1 MEHNA
6 APGTSKTIKSID
18 KAFDIL
24 EFIQEQDG
32 ARITDIAD
40 HLNVSKGTVHSH
52 LATLERRRYVVN
64 ESNVYRIGYRFL
76 NLGGHAT
83 TRNPL
88 YDVAKNEIT
97 DLASET
103 GETANF
109 IVEEF
114 GWGIYLIQS
123 RGRKAVMTDSHIG
136 RERLLHCTA
145 AGKAILANLTE
156 ERIEEIIDRHGLPA
170 LTENTLTSRRALDS
184 ELEEIRD
191 REVAFDDEELIDGI
205 RCVAAPILDEYGV
218 AKGAISISGPT
229 KRMTGER
236 FREDL
241 PDLLTRTARII
252 EINAAYD

>member
-1 MEHNA
+1 MEQNA
-6 APGTSKTIKSID
+6 ASGTSKTIKSID
-18 KAFDIL
+18 KTFDIL

-32 ARITDIAD
+32 ARITEIAD
-40 HLNVSKGTVHSH
+40 HLNISKGTVHSH

-64 ESNVYRIGYRFL
+64 ESDVYRIGYRFL

-83 TRNPL
+83 TRNKL
-88 YDVAKNEIT
+88 HDIAKNEIN

-136 RERLLHCTA
+136 KERLLHCTA
-145 AGKAILANLTE
+145 AGKAILANMTE
-156 ERIEEIIDRHGLPA
+156 TRIEEVIDRHGLPA
-170 LTENTLTSRRALDS
+170 LTENTLTSREALDS

-191 REVAFDDEELIDGI
+191 RGVALDDEELIDGI
-205 RCVAAPILDEYGV
+205 RCVATPILDEHGI
-218 AKGAISISGPT
+218 AQGAISISGPT
-229 KRMTGER
+229 KRMTGEK
-236 FREDL
+236 FRDEI